1 MKKMIITSLT
11 VTNIQ
16 EQIAKKINLKPG
28 LNIIFGENKTGK
40 SSLIKSIFHTMGCEV
55 YFEDEWT
62 KLIDIFY
69 LEFSFN
75 NKNYLLKRLN
85 KQQDYTLVDLDKNVI
100 IFHVT
105 KYDEF
110 CKKFLNLFD
119 INFSLN
125 TKKNAKEVPVP
136 PAAIF
141 NFNYIDQDTGWNLE
155 LANNF
160 SNLKYL
166 QNVKNTV
173 IKYVVGETTNK
184 FFSLKTNRN
193 ILQSE
198 ISKYENEINSINK
211 FLNRVQQQLPKKKT
225 FQIEEFKNIELVR
238 INTLEQL
245 ISSKK
250 ILLNEFENEIK
261 ELRDSIKYMKLNI
274 KELNKDFD
282 FSNEIICDN
291 IECPI
296 CGTVHLNNSD
306 NKFNFLSDINKLNE
320 LVYLNRQDIKSHEK
334 SRKQLIEELHSLNIE
349 YNELK
354 SSLENHSDYIGFIDK
369 QKELGMVSLIEKN
382 NNETKR
388 MQKILTHK
396 SNLSLSLK
404 KKIDLFTTKERKNT
418 IKKSLAIILEKNIEP
433 LNLES
438 TSKFKLTNYM
448 LIKKNISGS
457 DGPRVILNYY
467 ASLYTYNLK
476 RNNYP
481 FQFFVVDTP
490 NQQGQ
495 DKKNLKIIDDFI
507 GSLDTDGQIILG
519 TERKTGYEDSSNVI
533 TLINKRQSLNQDDYK
548 YHKEYENILTEN
560 PASN

>member
-1 MKKMIITSLT
+1 MIITSLT